1 MEQPQQGRAG
11 PVTRC
16 RAWAQQS
23 CSSWPLDDRALVS
36 WPCVGA
42 RETWVSS
49 AILDACLYPGAWEV
63 VAVVSVGVREE
74 QRVSKITF
82 LCQLPPGAKI
92 GKLTFV
98 QHPRIHSEVR
108 R

>member
-1 MEQPQQGRAG
+1 MEQHLEEGRAG

-16 RAWAQQS
+16 RAWVQQS

-36 WPCVGA
+36 WPCPGA

-49 AILDACLYPGAWEV
+49 AILHACLYPGAWEV
-63 VAVVSVGVREE
+63 VAMVSVCRG
-74 QRVSKITF
+74 KGGAAGFKDTF

-92 GKLTFV
+92 G
-98 QHPRIHSEVR
+98 S
-108 R
+108 